1 MKKKSHSIQSRM
13 SSRWAQ
19 RGFVT
24 IDNMMVVS
32 SNSIKPLFKFAYY
45 LTFQEKTFRF
55 SFEFSSMPTKQGFLF
70 TDILLIGI

>member
-1 MKKKSHSIQSRM
+1 MKKKQHSIQSRM

-32 SNSIKPLFKFAYY
+32 CHNIKPLFRFSYY
-45 LTFQEKTFRF
+45 LTWQEPTFRF
-55 SFEFSSMPTKQGFLF
+55 SFEFAPMKTKQGFLF